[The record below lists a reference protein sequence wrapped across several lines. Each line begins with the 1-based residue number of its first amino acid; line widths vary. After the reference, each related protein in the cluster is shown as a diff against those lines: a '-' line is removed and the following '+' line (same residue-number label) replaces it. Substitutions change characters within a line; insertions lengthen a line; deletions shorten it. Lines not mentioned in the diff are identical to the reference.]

1 VLLRV
6 REEKGFGLI
15 ELVIAM
21 VVLNVGILA
30 LVATFQSGA
39 LAIGRSANT
48 SNASSVADKTMEV
61 YRALQNKAIY
71 LSAPAGG
78 GSDVSGYPD
87 GIPNSTSTWY
97 SKYQGDTA
105 AYGAVTYYNYTT
117 PSYSPLWVT
126 QSTTGSGYVPIPA
139 SSSAALPAGLIPD
152 PTKAVQMVV
161 GPDGQ
166 SYPVFIYIIMVQPHI
181 DVGPPIRSSGY
192 VKQVTVIVRDPRNSS
207 LILARQSSQFDPN
220 LAP

>member
-1 VLLRV
+1 VLLRA
-6 REEKGFGLI
+6 REEKAFGLI

-21 VVLNVGILA
+21 VMLNVGILA

-39 LAIGRSANT
+39 LAIGRTAYS
-48 SNASSVADKTMEV
+48 SNATVVADKTMEV

-78 GSDVSGYPD
+78 GADVSGYPN

-97 SKYQGDTA
+97 TKYQGDTG
-105 AYGAVTYYNYTT
+105 AYGGVAYYNYTSPAT
-117 PSYSPLWVT
+117 NSPLWVT
-126 QSTTGSGYVPIPA
+126 DSTTGTGYVPIAA
-139 SSSAALPAGLIPD
+139 SSSAVLPAGLVPD

-166 SYPVFIYIIMVQPHI
+166 SYPVFTYIIMVKPN
-181 DVGPPIRSSGY
+181 GTSGY
-192 VKQVTVIVRDPRNSS
+192 VKQVTVVVRDPRNST
-207 LILARQSSQFDPN
+207 LILARQSSLFDPN
-220 LAP
+220 VAP